1 MYSDILRS
9 KLLRINET
17 LKVHYLRKCWGH
29 RTVYMGD
36 LPPSVT
42 EEWVRELVGNIGVY
56 SYMKVSSYFCVL
68 VGLSTLAKVGV
79 NVKDGGKYAF
89 LGMESREAGD
99 AVIEALHLQVTITE

>member
-1 MYSDILRS
+1 MVT
-9 KLLRINET
+9 ET
-17 LKVHYLRKCWGH
+17 LKVHYFRKCWGH

-56 SYMKVSSYFCVL
+56 SYMKVSSFFCVII
-68 VGLSTLAKVGV
+68 GLFTLAKVGV

-99 AVIEALHLQVTITE
+99 AVIEALHLQVSIALSRST

>member
-1 MYSDILRS
+1 
-9 KLLRINET
+9 
-17 LKVHYLRKCWGH
+17 
-29 RTVYMGD
+29 MGD

-68 VGLSTLAKVGV
+68 VGLSLAKVGV

-99 AVIEALHLQVTITE
+99 AVIEALHLQVTIPE

>member
-1 MYSDILRS
+1 MLGTS
-9 KLLRINET
+9 N
-17 LKVHYLRKCWGH
+17 
-29 RTVYMGD
+29 VYMGD

-56 SYMKVSSYFCVL
+56 SYMKVSFYFCVL

-99 AVIEALHLQVTITE
+99 AVIEALHLQVTIPE

>member
-1 MYSDILRS
+1 
-9 KLLRINET
+9 
-17 LKVHYLRKCWGH
+17 
-29 RTVYMGD
+29 MGD

-68 VGLSTLAKVGV
+68 ISIGLFTLASIFHVHP
-79 NVKDGGKYAF
+79 NLGKYAF